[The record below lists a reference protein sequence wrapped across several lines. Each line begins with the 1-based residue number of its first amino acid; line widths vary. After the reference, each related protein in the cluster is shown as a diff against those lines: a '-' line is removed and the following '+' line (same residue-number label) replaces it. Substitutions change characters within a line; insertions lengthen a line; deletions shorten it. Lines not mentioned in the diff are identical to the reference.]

1 MDPKCNEGKR
11 MGLYMKYWYEMK
23 CPGKRLKKAKN
34 PHKKDQ
40 NNPQKWG

>member
-23 CPGKRLKKAKN
+23 CPGKRLKKS
-34 PHKKDQ
+34 KKS
-40 NNPQKWG
+40 PQKGSK